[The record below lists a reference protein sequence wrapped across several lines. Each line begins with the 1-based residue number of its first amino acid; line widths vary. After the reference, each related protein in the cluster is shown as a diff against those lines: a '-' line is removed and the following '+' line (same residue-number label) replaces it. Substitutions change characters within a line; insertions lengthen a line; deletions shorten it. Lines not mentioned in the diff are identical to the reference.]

1 MDERGVLMRHVAL
14 LRGINVGGNNKINMK
29 ELKTVFEE
37 AGMEN
42 VKTYINSGNIIFSS
56 SHPSPKELAG
66 ILEAAIL
73 ENFNLEIRVLVYS
86 LDQYEKIA
94 QAIPP
99 DWTNGDQMKSD
110 VLFLWEEIDRDSILE
125 EVEAKPEIDR
135 LLYVPGALFWAV
147 DRQWVTKSGMMKLA
161 GSALYKRMT
170 VRNVNT
176 ARKIYEL
183 MKEE

>member
-1 MDERGVLMRHVAL
+1 MRHVAL

-29 ELKTVFEE
+29 ELKKVFEE

-56 SHPSPKELAG
+56 SHPSSKELAA
-66 ILEAAIL
+66 ILEGAIL

-86 LDQYEKIA
+86 LEQYEKIA
-94 QAIPP
+94 KAIPP
-99 DWTNGDQMKSD
+99 HWTNGDEMKSD
-110 VLFLWEEIDRDSILE
+110 VLFLWEEIDRESLLE
-125 EVEAKPEIDR
+125 EVGIKPDIDQ
-135 LLYVPGALFWAV
+135 LFYVPGALLWAV
-147 DRQWVTKSGMMKLA
+147 DRQWVTRSGMMKLA

>member
-1 MDERGVLMRHVAL
+1 MRHVAL

-29 ELKTVFEE
+29 ELKKVFEE

-56 SHPSPKELAG
+56 SHPSSKELAAIMEG
-66 ILEAAIL
+66 AIL
-73 ENFNLEIRVLVYS
+73 KNFNLEIRVLVYS
-86 LDQYEKIA
+86 MEQYEKIA

-99 DWTNGDQMKSD
+99 HWTNGDEMKSD
-110 VLFLWEEIDRDSILE
+110 VLFLWEEIDRESLLE
-125 EVEAKPEIDR
+125 EVGTKPDIDQ
-135 LLYVPGALFWAV
+135 LFYVPGALLWAV
-147 DRQWVTKSGMMKLA
+147 DRQLVTRSGMMKLA